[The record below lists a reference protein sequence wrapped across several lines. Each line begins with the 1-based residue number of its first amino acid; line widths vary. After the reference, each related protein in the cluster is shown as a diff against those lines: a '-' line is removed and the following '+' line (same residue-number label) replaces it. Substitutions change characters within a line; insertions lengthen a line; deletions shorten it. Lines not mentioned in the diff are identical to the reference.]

1 MRQRI
6 VFMSFYVYSFFL
18 FNVLVTIVFFSFS
31 FVCVCVSYLTIK
43 KSSSGL
49 DQLKVI

>member
-18 FNVLVTIVFFSFS
+18 FNVLVTIFFSFS
-31 FVCVCVSYLTIK
+31 FVCVCASYLTIK